1 MDEAGAKA
9 LVAAVLKLAHEDY
22 VSGRM
27 DDAEESNKINT
38 NAATARAFLHGQW
51 CRDLCDM
58 VEVDYE
64 KFVEVTIQK
73 SRLTAPVFKYLE
85 AEIKDFHKT
94 VAKIAETKKDIAEE
108 RQMETNKGGKSSSV
122 GNPTE
127 AKAIKIAS
135 DRQLQRMEA
144 IVRAI
149 REVYDSSDEQRKKLV
164 RLKYWQHIYMDE
176 GIMAT
181 LDIGRDTF
189 YRWKREFVL
198 KVALKLGYL

>member
-1 MDEAGAKA
+1 MTETGAKT
-9 LVAAVLKLAHEDY
+9 LIAAVLKLAHEDY
-22 VSGRM
+22 VTGRVENV
-27 DDAEESNKINT
+27 EESNKLNT
-38 NAATARAFLHGQW
+38 NAGSARAFLHGQW

-58 VEVDYE
+58 VEIDYE

-85 AEIKDFHKT
+85 AEIKDYNKT
-94 VAKIAETKKDIAEE
+94 IAKIAETKQDIAEE
-108 RQMETNKGGKSSSV
+108 RGLVENKGGKSSSV

-127 AKAIKIAS
+127 SKALKITS
-135 DRQLQRMEA
+135 DRQLQRMES

-149 REVYDSSDEQRKKLV
+149 KEVYDASDEPRQNLV
-164 RLKYWQHIYMDE
+164 QLKYWQHIYMDE
-176 GIMAT
+176 GIMNV
-181 LDIGRDTF
+181 LGIGRDTF